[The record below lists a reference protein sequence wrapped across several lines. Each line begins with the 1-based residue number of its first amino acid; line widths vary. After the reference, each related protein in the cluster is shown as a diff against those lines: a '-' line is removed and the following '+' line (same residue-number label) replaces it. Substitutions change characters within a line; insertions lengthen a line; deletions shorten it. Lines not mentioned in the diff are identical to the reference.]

1 MNEADIQREVMM
13 ELSRMGAV
21 VWRNNTG
28 AYVGWD
34 TVRKCLAMLRQ
45 GRIAACIKYLK
56 SLYPIKGGLCVG
68 SSDLIG
74 FTQVEITSNMVGQT
88 VSVFVAVE
96 VKSSTGKLSKDQKNF
111 LNTVNA
117 NGGIGF
123 VARRKED
130 VKKFLTKTGI

>member
-13 ELSRMGAV
+13 ELSRLGAV

-28 AYVGWD
+28 SYKDGN
-34 TVRKCLAMLRQ
+34 RYIR
-45 GRIAACIKYLK
+45 Y
-56 SLYPIKGGLCVG
+56 GLCAG

-74 FTQVEITSNMVGQT
+74 IYRGTFI
-88 VSVFVAVE
+88 AVE
-96 VKSSTGKLSKDQKNF
+96 VKTPKGRVSEAQKNF
-111 LNTVNA
+111 LNVVNA

-130 VKKFLTKTGI
+130 VKKHLTYAL

>member
-1 MNEADIQREVMM
+1 MNEADIQREVMI

-45 GRIAACIKYLK
+45 GRIAACIKFLK

-68 SSDLIG
+68 SADIIG
-74 FTQVEITSNMVGQT
+74 LWKGTFLAVEIKTPKGRLT
-88 VSVFVAVE
+88 EA
-96 VKSSTGKLSKDQKNF
+96 QKNF

-123 VARRKED
+123 VARKKED
-130 VKKFLTKTGI
+130 VKKFLTDLS